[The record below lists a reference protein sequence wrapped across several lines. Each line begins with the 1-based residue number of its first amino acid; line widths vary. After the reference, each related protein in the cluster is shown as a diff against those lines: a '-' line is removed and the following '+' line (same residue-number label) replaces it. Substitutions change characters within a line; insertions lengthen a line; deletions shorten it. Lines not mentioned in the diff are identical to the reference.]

1 MKTNNFISK
10 LPCLIKNHA
19 LREIFLIKGI
29 IVNDAWLDSCFD
41 YSSST
46 DGEEFWTEI
55 RKGNYKPYY
64 DKYGFP
70 DKWKIK
76 ILPEW
81 IKTQDWNE
89 LERIAELIKSSPQ
102 NKSITGVVYLQ
113 DHLKN
118 FMGNYLYSDGQIKS
132 PFNVTDDFKEVT
144 MEDYELYKRYSK
156 KKELEDAAEIMS
168 SINKPEVFWD
178 LIGDPEND
186 PKEEF
191 EKMKKDIETLKNKIK
206 DINDIFIDVLF
217 SDDISSDNTKK
228 LRELTRI

>member
-29 IVNDAWLDSCFD
+29 IVKDAWLDSCFD

-81 IKTQDWNE
+81 IQTQDWNE
-89 LERIAELIKSSPQ
+89 LGAIAELINSCPQ
-102 NKSITGVVYLQ
+102 NKAIIGVVYLQ

-118 FMGNYLYSDGQIKS
+118 FVGNYLYSDGQIKS
-132 PFNVTDDFKEVT
+132 PFNVTEDKDLKEVT

-156 KKELEDAAEIMS
+156 KKELDVVEETT
-168 SINKPEVFWD
+168 
-178 LIGDPEND
+178 
-186 PKEEF
+186 EF
-191 EKMKKDIETLKNKIK
+191 EKMKKDIESLKNKIK
-206 DINDIFIDVLF
+206 DINDMLQDVLF
-217 SDDISSDNTKK
+217 ATDISSDNTKK

>member
-1 MKTNNFISK
+1 MKTINFISK

-46 DGEEFWTEI
+46 DGQEFWTEI

-64 DKYGFP
+64 EKYGFP

-81 IKTQDWNE
+81 IQTQDWNE
-89 LERIAELIKSSPQ
+89 LGALAELINSSPK
-102 NKSITGVVYLQ
+102 NKSIIGVVYLQ

-118 FMGNYLYSDGQIKS
+118 FVGNYLYNDGQIKS
-132 PFNVTDDFKEVT
+132 PFNISDDAKEVT
-144 MEDYELYKRYSK
+144 LEDYELYKRFC
-156 KKELEDAAEIMS
+156 KKEELE
-168 SINKPEVFWD
+168 VV
-178 LIGDPEND
+178 
-186 PKEEF
+186 EETTQF
-191 EKMKKDIETLKNKIK
+191 EKMQKDIELLKSK
-206 DINDIFIDVLF
+206 INDIKVVLSAVMF
-217 SDDISSDNTKK
+217 RDDFDDERRVKIPKILKD
-228 LRELTRI
+228 L